1 MDIQTLFTKHIP
13 FNAQHFADDLHEVAK
28 NQAQTADVFSKKWI
42 GYANK
47 AEEDEQQRLWDF
59 QKEWYLRLYGF
70 PSVEALAEFL
80 QQQRVVFDAGC
91 GLGYLS
97 DWFASLAPETLIIG
111 MDISEAAEE
120 ASRRYQRPNLYFLR
134 GDIAHTPFANA
145 VIDYVSCHAV
155 IMHTQDP
162 ATTFAELARVLTD
175 SPEVCGGGGQFACYV
190 YAKKAL
196 PRELV
201 DDYFRTKCHD
211 LSHNELREM
220 SEQLTELGK
229 RLQELKVEIDVPA
242 IPLLGIKS
250 GKIDIQ
256 RFIYWNFLKCFYNEQ
271 LGLETSIITNYD
283 WYSPS
288 NAKRYSESEFK
299 ELGIANHLQLLHFH
313 SEEACFGARFAK

>member
-70 PSVEALAEFL
+70 PNVEALAEFL

-134 GDIAHTPFANA
+134 GDIARTPFANA

-162 ATTFAELARVLTD
+162 AATFAELARVLTD
-175 SPEVCGGGGQFACYV
+175 SPEVCGGGGGN
-190 YAKKAL
+190 L
-196 PRELV
+196 PVMCMPKRHCRV
-201 DDYFRTKCHD
+201 N
-211 LSHNELREM
+211 LSM
-220 SEQLTELGK
+220 
-229 RLQELKVEIDVPA
+229 
-242 IPLLGIKS
+242 
-250 GKIDIQ
+250 
-256 RFIYWNFLKCFYNEQ
+256 
-271 LGLETSIITNYD
+271 II
-283 WYSPS
+283 SAQ
-288 NAKRYSESEFK
+288 NATT
-299 ELGIANHLQLLHFH
+299 
-313 SEEACFGARFAK
+313 

>member
-134 GDIAHTPFANA
+134 GDIARTPFANA

-162 ATTFAELARVLTD
+162 AATFAELARVLTD
-175 SPEVCGGGGQFACYV
+175 SPEVCGGGG
-190 YAKKAL
+190 
-196 PRELV
+196 
-201 DDYFRTKCHD
+201 
-211 LSHNELREM
+211 
-220 SEQLTELGK
+220 
-229 RLQELKVEIDVPA
+229 A
-242 IPLLGIKS
+242 ICLLCVCQK
-250 GKIDIQ
+250 
-256 RFIYWNFLKCFYNEQ
+256 
-271 LGLETSIITNYD
+271 
-283 WYSPS
+283 
-288 NAKRYSESEFK
+288 
-299 ELGIANHLQLLHFH
+299 GIA
-313 SEEACFGARFAK
+313 A